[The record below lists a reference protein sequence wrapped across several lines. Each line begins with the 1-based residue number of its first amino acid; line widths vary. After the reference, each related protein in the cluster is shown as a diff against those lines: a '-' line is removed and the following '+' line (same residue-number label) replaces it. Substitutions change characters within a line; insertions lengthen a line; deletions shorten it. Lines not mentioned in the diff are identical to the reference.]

1 MFLSVSRN
9 VWSIDK
15 KLVIDSEAI
24 VRNGG
29 ILYRGKR
36 IHYRDQKGLY
46 TVGRSSFGLFL
57 FNVFVL

>member
-9 VWSIDK
+9 VWSIDE

-29 ILYRGKR
+29 IL
-36 IHYRDQKGLY
+36 L
-46 TVGRSSFGLFL
+46 
-57 FNVFVL
+57 